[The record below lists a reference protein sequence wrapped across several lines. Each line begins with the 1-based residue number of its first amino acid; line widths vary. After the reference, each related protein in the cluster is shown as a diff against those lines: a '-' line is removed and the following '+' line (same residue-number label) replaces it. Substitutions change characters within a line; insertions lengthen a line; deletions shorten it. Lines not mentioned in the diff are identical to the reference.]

1 MSTDIAESL
10 PKRKFAQAAIANA
23 PATTTPKGKSEGGK
37 KGGGKPAAA
46 KGGSGKGA
54 SEEGSEKR
62 IRQAVYDIR
71 YRARREDIDLKA
83 AFSQYMS
90 NSSLSQAER
99 TAVREKLFGK
109 AGGVSEMF
117 ANDADELAVEGVA
130 NALYKVFVEKEEDNK
145 EIELAY
151 LQQLS
156 EDEANKKYKVRV
168 TDKNGRSY
176 VRFADRAKITELR
189 QNPNIESVE
198 MTEYGE
204 PYEGERKRGE
214 KTARAK
220 GGGLDPVGK
229 EDKDVNNDGKV
240 NKTDKYLMKRRKA
253 IGNAIRTRAE
263 AYLADGTISTE
274 PKAGT
279 KKITGKDP
287 ITGGPVDNYSTGAV
301 TISPDDGSKP
311 VRKVG
316 VYAHLEL
323 KGGALSE
330 SQKRMIEMYDTKKKK
345 DELEKKDKVS
355 SMMTKDS
362 VKKEDEKEEEK
373 PDMRSKYA
381 MINIIKNKLRA
392 AGQRD
397 PMVMAVDACEETVEE
412 GIGGMVG
419 GALKKLGT
427 KAAKVTKL
435 GQKAAV
441 GIGGLGVGVGGGK
454 LLDDARKEGKKG
466 KKKPRQ
472 SKPDYSKPL
481 EYGVGQGKALI
492 HYAPQKGEPSRPKDF
507 KLYKKSMKTEERTP
521 AQDDKSFDK
530 MRPGGSNSQYDKDG
544 KPKKKKPPTGPAGGE
559 SPFKPGVDNKI
570 DPKKGKAKKTVIPVK
585 VKTGATGGESQ
596 RKKDI
601 LPKPEKRTPFNPGV
615 KKNIDPKKGT
625 GKKTAVPAYNPY
637 GKGASA
643 TPTNMAPGKP

>member
-10 PKRKFAQAAIANA
+10 PARKFAPAAMAKS
-23 PATTTPKGKSEGGK
+23 KGK
-37 KGGGKPAAA
+37 PTPPAA

-54 SEEGSEKR
+54 SEEGAEKR

-130 NALYKVFVEKEEDNK
+130 NALYKVFVEKEEK
-145 EIELAY
+145 EMELAY
-151 LQQLS
+151 IQQLA

-214 KTARAK
+214 KTAKAK

-240 NKTDKYLMKRRKA
+240 NKTDKYLMNRRRK
-253 IGNAIRTRAE
+253 IGQAIRNQAE
-263 AYLADGTISTE
+263 AYLADGTITTE
-274 PKAGT
+274 PKG
-279 KKITGKDP
+279 KDKITGKD
-287 ITGGPVDNYSTGAV
+287 VDNYASGAV
-301 TISPDDGSKP
+301 TLSPDPQKEEEKKTKSMQ
-311 VRKVG
+311 
-316 VYAHLEL
+316 YAHLQL
-323 KGGALSE
+323 KGSTLSE
-330 SQKRMIEMYDTKKKK
+330 AQKRMIEMYDTKKKK

-355 SMMTKDS
+355 SMITKDS

-381 MINIIKNKLRA
+381 MINLIKNKLRA

-397 PMVMAVDACEETVEE
+397 PMVMAVDACEE
-412 GIGGMVG
+412 
-419 GALKKLGT
+419 
-427 KAAKVTKL
+427 
-435 GQKAAV
+435 
-441 GIGGLGVGVGGGK
+441 
-454 LLDDARKEGKKG
+454 
-466 KKKPRQ
+466 
-472 SKPDYSKPL
+472 
-481 EYGVGQGKALI
+481 
-492 HYAPQKGEPSRPKDF
+492 
-507 KLYKKSMKTEERTP
+507 RTP
-521 AQDDKSFDK
+521 AKDDPAFDI
-530 MRPGGSNSQYDKDG
+530 MRPGGKNSPYEKDG
-544 KPKKKKPPTGPAGGE
+544 TPKKKLKPDATDNMKGVPFHGKKP
-559 SPFKPGVDNKI
+559 PFKPGV
-570 DPKKGKAKKTVIPVK
+570 KKK
-585 VKTGATGGESQ
+585 
-596 RKKDI
+596 
-601 LPKPEKRTPFNPGV
+601 
-615 KKNIDPKKGT
+615 IDPKKGT

-637 GKGASA
+637 GKGATANPSNMSA
-643 TPTNMAPGKP
+643 TTGP